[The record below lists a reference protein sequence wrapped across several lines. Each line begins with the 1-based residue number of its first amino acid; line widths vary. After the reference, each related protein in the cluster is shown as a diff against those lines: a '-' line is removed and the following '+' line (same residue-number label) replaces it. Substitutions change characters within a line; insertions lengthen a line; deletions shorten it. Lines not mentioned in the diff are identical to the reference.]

1 MQTLRGSLDV
11 LLALVVA
18 AAPSQDKP
26 DATKPGTQV
35 LGMITYKGKPLP
47 AGFVTF
53 HGKGM
58 KDTFQATID
67 DGKYVLKNVR
77 PGEFKVTI
85 DTESIAAF
93 AKQLQEQVAR
103 LEARAELLKA
113 AKKED
118 ADLAKRIAELKERVK
133 TVETAQKKVVKVPA
147 KYAAVDT
154 SGLTFKVAPGEN
166 TFDIELK

>member
-1 MQTLRGSLDV
+1 MQSLPCFFAV
-11 LLALVVA
+11 LLALGATA
-18 AAPSQDKP
+18 ASGQEKP
-26 DATKPGTQV
+26 DPTKPGTQV
-35 LGMITYKGKPLP
+35 LGMVTYKGKPLP

-58 KDTFQATID
+58 KDTYQATID
-67 DGKYVLKNVR
+67 DGKYVLKNAR

-85 DTESIAAF
+85 DTESLAAF

-118 ADLAKRIAELKERVK
+118 AELPKQIAEMKERAK
-133 TVETAQKKVVKVPA
+133 TVEQARKKVVKVPQ
-147 KYAAVDT
+147 KYSAVDT
-154 SGLTFKVAPGEN
+154 SGLTFKVAAGEN
-166 TFDIELK
+166 TFDIDLN